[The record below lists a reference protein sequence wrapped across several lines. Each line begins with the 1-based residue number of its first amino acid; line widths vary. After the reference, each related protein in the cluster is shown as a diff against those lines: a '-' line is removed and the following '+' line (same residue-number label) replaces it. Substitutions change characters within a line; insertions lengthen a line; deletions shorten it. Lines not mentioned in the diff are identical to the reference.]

1 MVSSV
6 GINST
11 RRRSNYAI
19 AIIGL
24 AGLLLVAS
32 LATAWKGRLGAE
44 EALTANQRLVS
55 RLQLTD
61 ICLFTEARF
70 TRHPTQADLN
80 TPFQAHPLSFDH
92 FPSGSLIKPPAG
104 MTGER

>member
-1 MVSSV
+1 MVRPAP
-6 GINST
+6 IHST
-11 RRRSNYAI
+11 RRKSNYAI

-24 AGLLLVAS
+24 AGLLL
-32 LATAWKGRLGAE
+32 ATSQVIAWKGRLQAE
-44 EALTANQRLVS
+44 ETVVVNQQLVS
-55 RLQLTD
+55 DLQLTD

-80 TPFQAHPLSFDH
+80 TPFQEHPLALDH

-104 MTGER
+104 VTGER